1 MCKWHSKEK
10 VNSSDQ
16 SAIDKKYI
24 CAIFLLVCYI
34 IFQKDNVQIQL
45 FIYIKTSVCPGYVR
59 PWTVLW
65 YQICCVVTYCYL
77 AYKIIINFHWK
88 FKNWNEYTLIAV
100 NLWNYHANHDVF
112 TEKCLLFATATTN
125 VNFPA
130 QSCRDISILIN
141 TKISWIPRNMI
152 FSLIRYTNTD
162 YTYLLNLRFQNHTGN
177 STAKLKEDLITMRKK
192 KFDR

>member
-1 MCKWHSKEK
+1 MVPLSLLYNFSERQYTNTIIHLHQNKRLSW
-10 VNSSDQ
+10 
-16 SAIDKKYI
+16 I
-24 CAIFLLVCYI
+24 CQTMNRIMRY
-34 IFQKDNVQIQL
+34 
-45 FIYIKTSVCPGYVR
+45 P
-59 PWTVLW
+59 
-65 YQICCVVTYCYL
+65 ICCVVTYCYL